1 VRAFLS
7 NVKGIPLQGDNR
19 DVKLAALALLMLA
32 VASGAF
38 LRLMTGVFRQRRL

>member
-1 VRAFLS
+1 
-7 NVKGIPLQGDNR
+7 LQGDNR

-38 LRLMTGVFRQRRL
+38 LSLMSRLKGERRL

>member
-38 LRLMTGVFRQRRL
+38 LSLMSRLKGERRL